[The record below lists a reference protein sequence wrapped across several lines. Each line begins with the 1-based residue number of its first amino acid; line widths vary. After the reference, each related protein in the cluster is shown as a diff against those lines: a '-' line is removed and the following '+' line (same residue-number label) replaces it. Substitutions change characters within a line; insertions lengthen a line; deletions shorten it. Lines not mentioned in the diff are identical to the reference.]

1 MKDIPD
7 KSIDM
12 ILCDLPYGATK
23 YKWDRIIPLKPLWE
37 QYNRIAKN
45 EAAIVLFADYP
56 FAAQLI
62 NSNFSNFRYAWYWK
76 RNNVTGFL
84 NAKKMPLRQI
94 EQILVFMP
102 HLNKKS
108 NKTNFK
114 YNPQG
119 LVEIRRERKKCLCEL
134 HNFYSKEY
142 VQTKT
147 NYPKNLIEFDNE
159 FGLHPTQ
166 KPVAL
171 LEYLIKTYTNEGDV
185 VIDNCAGSGSTA
197 IACINTNRKFEGIE
211 VDEKYFNIAR
221 ERIEKKESEKHE
233 HETT

>member
-23 YKWDRIIPLKPLWE
+23 CKWDHIIPFEPLWK

-45 EAAIVLFADYP
+45 KAAIVLFADYP

-62 NSNFSNFRYAWYWK
+62 NSNPSNFRYAWYWK

-102 HLNKKS
+102 HLNKK
-108 NKTNFK
+108 
-114 YNPQG
+114 
-119 LVEIRRERKKCLCEL
+119 
-134 HNFYSKEY
+134 
-142 VQTKT
+142 
-147 NYPKNLIEFDNE
+147 
-159 FGLHPTQ
+159 
-166 KPVAL
+166 
-171 LEYLIKTYTNEGDV
+171 IK
-185 VIDNCAGSGSTA
+185 
-197 IACINTNRKFEGIE
+197 
-211 VDEKYFNIAR
+211 
-221 ERIEKKESEKHE
+221 
-233 HETT
+233 